1 MKIIIATPS
10 PYARKARVALREK
23 NIDFEEIIDVPWN
36 TDTLTVG
43 INPLGK
49 VPILL
54 EVVGKEPLFDS
65 RLIVQYLDY
74 YKRQPLLYPKD
85 LEENLAARLVET
97 VADGICD
104 AIVLIFLENA
114 RKEVLRSKDWIKR
127 QEKKIF
133 EGVKYLSNNLG
144 EKKYFVGN
152 HFNIAD
158 ICGFSC
164 LEYLDLRFPK
174 FKWRNEHPNLEMYW
188 NIHKDRQSFKE
199 TKPTAQIIEPLED

>member
-23 NIDFEEIIDVPWN
+23 NINFEEIIDVPWN
-36 TDTLTVG
+36 INTLTQG

-49 VPILL
+49 VPVLL
-54 EVVGKEPLFDS
+54 HDDNKPLFDS

-85 LEENLAARLVET
+85 LEENLSARLVEA
-97 VADGICD
+97 VADGVCD

-127 QEKKIF
+127 QEKKIYG
-133 EGVKYLSNNLG
+133 GVKYLANHLE

-174 FKWRNEHPNLEMYW
+174 FQWRSEYQNLENYW
-188 NIHKDRQSFKE
+188 RIHKDRQSFKE
-199 TKPTAQIIEPLED
+199 TKPTAQIIEPLEE

>member
-10 PYARKARVALREK
+10 PYARKIRVILREK
-23 NIDFEEIIDVPWN
+23 DIDFEEIIDVPWN

-54 EVVGKEPLFDS
+54 CDAHVPLFDS
-65 RLIVQYLDY
+65 KLIAQYLDD
-74 YKRQPLLYPKD
+74 YKPNPFFYPTNSK
-85 LEENLAARLVET
+85 ENISARLIET

-104 AIVLIFLENA
+104 SIVLIFLENS
-114 RKEVLRSKDWIKR
+114 RKETLRSKNWIKR
-127 QEKKIF
+127 QEIKIF

-158 ICGFSC
+158 VSGFTC
-164 LEYLDLRFPK
+164 LEYIDLRFPN
-174 FKWRNEHPNLEMYW
+174 FKWRDQYQNLEVYW
-188 NIHKDRQSFKE
+188 NVHKGRKSFEE
-199 TKPTAQIIEPLED
+199 TKPIAQIIEPLEH

>member
-36 TDTLTVG
+36 INTLTQD

-49 VPILL
+49 VPVLL
-54 EVVGKEPLFDS
+54 HD
-65 RLIVQYLDY
+65 D

-85 LEENLAARLVET
+85 LEENFSARLVET
-97 VADGICD
+97 IADGVCD

-127 QEKKIF
+127 QEKKIYG
-133 EGVKYLSNNLG
+133 GVKYLSNHLE

-174 FKWRNEHPNLEMYW
+174 FQWRSEYQNLENYW
-188 NIHKDRQSFKE
+188 RIHKDRKSFKE
-199 TKPTAQIIEPLED
+199 TKPIAQIIEPLED

>member
-1 MKIIIATPS
+1 MKIIIATSS

-23 NIDFEEIIDVPWN
+23 DMNFEEIIDVPWN
-36 TDTLTVG
+36 ANTLTQG

-49 VPILL
+49 VPVLL
-54 EVVGKEPLFDS
+54 HGDNATLFDS

-74 YKRQPLLYPKD
+74 YKRQPLLYPED
-85 LEENLAARLVET
+85 PEDNLSARLVET
-97 VADGICD
+97 VADGVCD
-104 AIVLIFLENA
+104 AIVLIFLENT
-114 RKEVLRSKDWIKR
+114 RKEALRSKDWTKR
-127 QEKKIF
+127 QEKKIY
-133 EGVKYLSNNLG
+133 EGVKYLSDHLE

-174 FKWRNEHPNLEMYW
+174 FQWRSEYQNLENYW
-188 NIHKDRQSFKE
+188 RIHKDRQSFKE